1 MIGVGGPRKEGW
13 AFQLSVGSLG
23 GRRDQCW
30 SGSAAWVL
38 RESNRFERLRDEGWL
53 VESVLTK
60 SDRLRELEEIDI
72 LYFSISFPGLG
83 YGGAFQTPL

>member
-1 MIGVGGPRKEGW
+1 M
-13 AFQLSVGSLG
+13 
-23 GRRDQCW
+23 
-30 SGSAAWVL
+30 L

-60 SDRLRELEEIDI
+60 SDRLRELKEIDI
-72 LYFSISFPGLG
+72 LYFSISFPGWG